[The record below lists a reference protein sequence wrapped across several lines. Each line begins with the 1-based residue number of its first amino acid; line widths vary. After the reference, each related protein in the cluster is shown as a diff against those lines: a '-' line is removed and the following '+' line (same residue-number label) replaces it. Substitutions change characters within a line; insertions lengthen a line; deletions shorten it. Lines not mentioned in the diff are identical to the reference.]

1 MEIRRPFDTLQKAK
15 NKRVLI
21 ELIDGRRF
29 VGTLESF
36 DLYLNIVLKD
46 VELEDGRELAFV
58 FLRSVHGV
66 IIV

>member
-21 ELIDGRRF
+21 ELSDRRKF

-36 DLYLNIVLKD
+36 DLYLNVVLKD
-46 VELEDGRELAFV
+46 VELEDGRELGFI

-66 IIV
+66 VIL